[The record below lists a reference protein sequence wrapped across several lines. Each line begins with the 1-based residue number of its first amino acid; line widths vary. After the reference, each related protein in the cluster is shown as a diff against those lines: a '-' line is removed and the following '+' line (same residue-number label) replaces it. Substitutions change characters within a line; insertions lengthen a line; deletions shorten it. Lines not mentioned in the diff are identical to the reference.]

1 MLRSI
6 PQCLLTYSLTLK
18 VCTGMDA
25 WQEPTWD
32 EYQVKNVHIQDTN
45 EVKKTTNNTE
55 VVLRSILFIDGRRS
69 SPVLDYDG
77 LMKSSLENGRTMRA
91 VVYNSSGTKMGEYE
105 VQTLDGVADVPSTRI
120 HHWEMGLV

>member
-1 MLRSI
+1 MLRPI
-6 PQCLLTYSLTLK
+6 PQCLLKYMVVIK
-18 VCTGMDA
+18 VCSGMDA
-25 WQEPTWD
+25 WQNPTWD
-32 EYQVKNVHIQDTN
+32 DYTVKNVHIQDTN

-55 VVLRSILFIDGRRS
+55 VVLRSILFVDGRRS
-69 SPVLDYDG
+69 VPQLTYDS

-91 VVYNSSGTKMGEYE
+91 VVYDSSGSKMGEYE